1 LKTEP
6 ILKIVELSKNF
17 GGVKAVDK
25 ISFEV
30 YQGDFLGIIGP
41 NGAGKTTL
49 LNLITGFLKPD
60 AGKVFY
66 RGKNITGLAPHRI
79 SELGI
84 ARTLQMVRP
93 FYHLPAYKNI
103 IIPLCSPR
111 ALKMS
116 GSKYGERDDIA
127 LDYLEEVGFERDTSV
142 PYKPAGVLPHGYV
155 KRLELARAL
164 AMQPELLVLDELFS
178 GMSMS
183 EVAST
188 MFIIERLKERGIT
201 VVMVEHRIKE
211 LVRVAN
217 KLLLMNFGQKIIEG
231 SPNEVVSSP
240 LAIEAYLGSSEEVE
254 RR

>member
-1 LKTEP
+1 MLSPEP
-6 ILKIVELSKNF
+6 ILSVANVTKNF
-17 GGVKAVDK
+17 GGVRAVDAVN
-25 ISFEV
+25 FEL
-30 YQGDFLGIIGP
+30 GEGEFLGIIGP

-60 AGKVFY
+60 TGKIFY
-66 RGKNITGLAPHRI
+66 RAKNITGLKPYKIA
-79 SELGI
+79 ELGI

-93 FYHLPAYKNI
+93 FYNLPAYKNI
-103 IIPLCSPR
+103 VIPLCSPR
-111 ALKMS
+111 ALRMS

-142 PYKPAGVLPHGYV
+142 PYKPAGILPHGYV

-188 MFIIERLKERGIT
+188 MFIVERLREKGMTIM
-201 VVMVEHRIKE
+201 MVEHRVKE
-211 LVRVAN
+211 LIRVADR
-217 KLLLMNFGQKIIEG
+217 LILMNFGAKIAEG
-231 SPNEVVSSP
+231 PPMDIVNSPV
-240 LAIEAYLGSSEEVE
+240 AIEAYLGSSEEVE
-254 RR
+254 

>member
-1 LKTEP
+1 MSNAPVLKLDG
-6 ILKIVELSKNF
+6 ISKNF
-17 GGVKAVDK
+17 GGVRAVDSV
-25 ISFEV
+25 SFEV
-30 YQGDFLGIIGP
+30 HEGDFLGIIGP

-60 AGKVFY
+60 SGKVFY
-66 RGKNITGLAPHRI
+66 RGKNITGWQPHKI
-79 SELGI
+79 CELGV

-93 FYHLPAYKNI
+93 FYHMPAYKNI

-111 ALKMS
+111 ALKLS
-116 GSKYGERDDIA
+116 GSRYGEKDDIA

-142 PYKPAGVLPHGYV
+142 PFKPAGILPHGYV

-188 MFIIERLKERGIT
+188 MFVIEKQREKGIT
-201 VVMVEHRIKE
+201 IIMVEHRVKE
-211 LVRVAN
+211 MVRVASR
-217 KLLLMNFGQKIIEG
+217 LLLLNYGKLIVEGAPIEVVG
-231 SPNEVVSSP
+231 SPQ
-240 LAIEAYLGSSEEVE
+240 AIQAYLGTSVEVE
-254 RR
+254 R

>member
-1 LKTEP
+1 LNTAF
-6 ILKIVELSKNF
+6 ILKVDSLSKNF
-17 GGVKAVDK
+17 GGVKAVDCV
-25 ISFEV
+25 SFSLKE
-30 YQGDFLGIIGP
+30 GEFLGIIGP

-60 AGKVFY
+60 MGKVFY
-66 RGKNITGLAPHRI
+66 RGKDITGWQPHRI
-79 SELGI
+79 CELGM

-93 FYHLPAYKNI
+93 FYNLPAFKNV

-111 ALKMS
+111 ALKYS

-188 MFIIERLKERGIT
+188 MFIIERLRAKEMTII
-201 VVMVEHRIKE
+201 MVEHRVKE
-211 LVRVAN
+211 LVRVADR
-217 KLLLMNFGQKIIEG
+217 LLLLNFGKKIIEG
-231 SPNEVVSSP
+231 TPKEVVNSRE
-240 LAIEAYLGSSEEVE
+240 AIEAYLGTSEEIE
-254 RR
+254 QE

>member
-1 LKTEP
+1 MKEEP
-6 ILKIVELSKNF
+6 ILIVSGLSKNF
-17 GGVKAVDK
+17 GGVRAVDNV
-25 ISFEV
+25 SFEI
-30 YQGDFLGIIGP
+30 YRGDFFGIIGP

-60 AGKVFY
+60 GGKVFY
-66 RGKNITGLAPHRI
+66 KGKDVTKLAPHAI

-93 FYHLPAYKNI
+93 FYHLPAYKNV

-116 GSKYGERDDIA
+116 GSRYGERDDIA

-164 AMQPELLVLDELFS
+164 AMQPELLLLDELFS

-188 MFIIERLKERGIT
+188 MFIIERLKQKEIT
-201 VVMVEHRIKE
+201 IIMVEHRVKE
-211 LVRVAN
+211 LIRVAN
-217 KLLLMNFGQKIIEG
+217 RLMLMNFGQKVMEG
-231 SPNEVVSSP
+231 SPIEVVSST
-240 LAIEAYLGSSEEVE
+240 LAVEAYLGSSQEVE
-254 RR
+254 Q

>member
-1 LKTEP
+1 MSAEF
-6 ILKIVELSKNF
+6 ILKVENLSKNF
-17 GGVKAVDK
+17 GGVKAVDNVSLGLK
-25 ISFEV
+25 DGE
-30 YQGDFLGIIGP
+30 FLGIIGP

-49 LNLITGFLKPD
+49 LNLISGFLKPD
-60 AGKVFY
+60 AGQVYY
-66 RGKNITGLAPHRI
+66 RGKNITGLKPHRRC
-79 SELGI
+79 ELGM

-93 FYHLPAYKNI
+93 FYNLPAFKNI

-111 ALKMS
+111 AIKYS

-188 MFIIERLKERGIT
+188 MFIIERLRTKGIT
-201 VVMVEHRIKE
+201 IIMVEHRVKE
-211 LVRVAN
+211 LIRVADR
-217 KLLLMNFGQKIIEG
+217 LLLLNFGEKILEG
-231 SPNEVVSSP
+231 TPKEVVNSKE
-240 LAIEAYLGSSEEVE
+240 AIEAYLGTSEEVE
-254 RR
+254 PE

>member
-1 LKTEP
+1 MSTRPVLKLEG
-6 ILKIVELSKNF
+6 ISKNF
-17 GGVKAVDK
+17 GGIRAVDS

-30 YQGDFLGIIGP
+30 REGEFLGIIGP

-60 AGKVFY
+60 EGKVFY
-66 RGKNITGLAPHRI
+66 CGKDITGWQPYKI
-79 SELGI
+79 CELGI

-93 FYHLPAYKNI
+93 FYHMPAYKNI

-111 ALKMS
+111 ALKLS
-116 GSKYGERDDIA
+116 GSRYGEKDDIA
-127 LDYLEEVGFERDTSV
+127 LDYLEEVGFERDTAV
-142 PYKPAGVLPHGYV
+142 PLKPAGILPHGYV

-188 MFIIERLKERGIT
+188 MFIIEKQREKGIT
-201 VVMVEHRIKE
+201 VIMVEHRVKE
-211 LVRVAN
+211 LVRVSTR
-217 KLLLMNFGQKIIEG
+217 LLLLNYGKIVVEG
-231 SPNEVVSSP
+231 PPLEVVNSP
-240 LAIEAYLGSSEEVE
+240 QAIQAYLGPSTEVE
-254 RR
+254 S

>member
-1 LKTEP
+1 MSSQI
-6 ILKIVELSKNF
+6 ILKVENLTKNF
-17 GGVKAVDK
+17 GGVRAVDAVTFN
-25 ISFEV
+25 INE
-30 YQGDFLGIIGP
+30 GDFLGIIGP

-60 AGKVFY
+60 SGSIIY
-66 RGKNITGLAPHRI
+66 RDKNITGWKPYKI
-79 SELGI
+79 CELGV

-93 FYHLPAYKNI
+93 FYHLPAYKNV

-111 ALKMS
+111 ALKLS

-142 PYKPAGVLPHGYV
+142 PFKPAGILPHGYV

-188 MFIIERLKERGIT
+188 MFIIEKLREKGIT
-201 VVMVEHRIKE
+201 IIMVEHRVKE
-211 LVRVAN
+211 LIRVAN
-217 KLLLMNFGQKIIEG
+217 RLLLLNFGQKILEG
-231 SPNEVVSSP
+231 PPQQVITAPE
-240 LAIEAYLGSSEEVE
+240 AIKAYLGTSEEVE
-254 RR
+254 T

>member
-1 LKTEP
+1 MSTAPLLK
-6 ILKIVELSKNF
+6 LDGLSKNF
-17 GGVKAVDK
+17 GGVRAVDSV
-25 ISFEV
+25 SFEV
-30 YQGDFLGIIGP
+30 QPGDFLGIIGP

-60 AGKVFY
+60 SGTVSY
-66 RGKNITGLAPHRI
+66 RGKNITGWQPHKI
-79 SELGI
+79 CELGV

-111 ALKMS
+111 ALKLS
-116 GSKYGERDDIA
+116 GSRYGEKDDIA

-142 PYKPAGVLPHGYV
+142 PFKPAGILPHGYV

-164 AMQPELLVLDELFS
+164 AMQPELLILDELFS

-188 MFIIERLKERGIT
+188 MYVIEKQREKGIT
-201 VVMVEHRIKE
+201 IIMVEHRVKE
-211 LVRVAN
+211 MVRVASR
-217 KLLLMNFGQKIIEG
+217 LLLLNYGKLIVEG
-231 SPNEVVSSP
+231 PPLEVVRSP
-240 LAIEAYLGSSEEVE
+240 QAIQAYLGTSAEVE
-254 RR
+254 P

>member
-1 LKTEP
+1 VLKLDG
-6 ILKIVELSKNF
+6 ISKSF
-17 GGVKAVDK
+17 GGVRAVDCV
-25 ISFEV
+25 SFEV
-30 YQGDFLGIIGP
+30 HEGDFLGIIGP

-60 AGKVFY
+60 TGKVFY
-66 RGKNITGLAPHRI
+66 RGKNITGWQPHKI
-79 SELGI
+79 CELGV

-93 FYHLPAYKNI
+93 FYHMPAYKNI

-111 ALKMS
+111 ALKLS
-116 GSKYGERDDIA
+116 GSRYGEKDDIA

-142 PYKPAGVLPHGYV
+142 PFKPAGILPHGYV

-188 MFIIERLKERGIT
+188 MFVIEKQRDKGIT
-201 VVMVEHRIKE
+201 IIMVEHRVKE
-211 LVRVAN
+211 MVRVAN
-217 KLLLMNFGQKIIEG
+217 RLLRLNYGKLFVEG
-231 SPNEVVSSP
+231 SPQEVVSSP
-240 LAIEAYLGSSEEVE
+240 QAVQAYLGTSAEVE
-254 RR
+254 R

>member
-1 LKTEP
+1 MNSTP
-6 ILKIVELSKNF
+6 VLKIENLTKNF
-17 GGVKAVDK
+17 GGVCAVNAVQFD
-25 ISFEV
+25 V

-60 AGKVFY
+60 SGKILY
-66 RGKNITGLAPHRI
+66 RDKNITGWKPHKI
-79 SELGI
+79 CELGI
-84 ARTLQMVRP
+84 SRTLQMVRP
-93 FYHLPAYKNI
+93 FYHLPAYKNV

-111 ALKMS
+111 ALKFS

-142 PYKPAGVLPHGYV
+142 PFKPAGILPHGYV

-188 MFIIERLKERGIT
+188 MFIIEKLREKGIT
-201 VVMVEHRIKE
+201 IIMVEHRVKE
-211 LVRVAN
+211 LIRVAN
-217 KLLLMNFGQKIIEG
+217 RLLLLNFGQKIMEG
-231 SPNEVVSSP
+231 PPSQVVTSPE
-240 LAIEAYLGSSEEVE
+240 AIKAYLGTSEEVE
-254 RR
+254 R

>member
-1 LKTEP
+1 MSAEP
-6 ILKIVELSKNF
+6 ILKIIGLNKHF
-17 GGVKAVDK
+17 GGVTAVDHV
-25 ISFEV
+25 SFELKE
-30 YQGDFLGIIGP
+30 GEFLGIIGP

-60 AGKVFY
+60 SGKVY
-66 RGKNITGLAPHRI
+66 YHGKNITALRPHKI
-79 SELGI
+79 CELGM

-93 FYHLPAYKNI
+93 FYNLPAFKNV

-111 ALKMS
+111 ALKYS

-127 LDYLEEVGFERDTSV
+127 LDYLEEVGFERDSSV

-164 AMQPELLVLDELFS
+164 AMQPDLLILDELFS

-188 MFIIERLKERGIT
+188 MFIIERLRARAMSII
-201 VVMVEHRIKE
+201 MVEHRIKE
-211 LVRVAN
+211 LVRVADR
-217 KLLLMNFGQKIIEG
+217 LLLLNYGTKILEG
-231 SPNEVVSSP
+231 KPLEVVSSKE
-240 LAIEAYLGSSEEVE
+240 AIEAYLGTSEEVE
-254 RR
+254 

>member
-1 LKTEP
+1 LSAAP
-6 ILKIVELSKNF
+6 ILKLDGIAKYF
-17 GGVKAVDK
+17 GGVRAVDCV
-25 ISFEV
+25 SFEV
-30 YQGDFLGIIGP
+30 YEGDFLGIIGP

-66 RGKNITGLAPHRI
+66 RGKNITGWQPHKI
-79 SELGI
+79 CELGV

-93 FYHLPAYKNI
+93 FYHMPAYKNL

-111 ALKMS
+111 ALKLS
-116 GSKYGERDDIA
+116 GSRYGEKDDIA

-142 PYKPAGVLPHGYV
+142 PFKPAGILPHGYV

-188 MFIIERLKERGIT
+188 MFVIEKQREKGIT
-201 VVMVEHRIKE
+201 IIMVEHRVKE
-211 LVRVAN
+211 MVRVAN
-217 KLLLMNFGQKIIEG
+217 RLLLLNYGKLIVEG
-231 SPNEVVSSP
+231 APMEVVSSP
-240 LAIEAYLGSSEEVE
+240 QAIQAYLGTSVEVE
-254 RR
+254 R

>member
-1 LKTEP
+1 MNIIP
-6 ILKIVELSKNF
+6 ILRVEGLTKNF
-17 GGVKAVDK
+17 GGVRAIDEV
-25 ISFEV
+25 SFV
-30 YQGDFLGIIGP
+30 VNPGDFIGIIGP

-60 AGKVFY
+60 SGGVFFKE
-66 RGKNITGLAPHRI
+66 KNITGWKPYKI
-79 SELGI
+79 SELGV

-93 FYHLPAYKNI
+93 FYHLPAYKNL

-127 LDYLEEVGFERDTSV
+127 LDYLEEVGFERDSSV
-142 PYKPAGVLPHGYV
+142 PFKPAGILPHGYV

-188 MFIIERLKERGIT
+188 MFIIERLKEKGIT
-201 VVMVEHRIKE
+201 IIMVEHRVKE

-217 KLLLMNFGQKIIEG
+217 RLLLLNFGRKIIEG
-231 SPNEVVSSP
+231 LPVEVVNSP
-240 LAIEAYLGSSEEVE
+240 EAIKAYIGTSEEVE
-254 RR
+254 R

>member
-1 LKTEP
+1 MKTEP
-6 ILKIVELSKNF
+6 ILRVSELSKNF
-17 GGVKAVDK
+17 GGISAVDNV
-25 ISFEV
+25 SFEV
-30 YQGDFLGIIGP
+30 YEGDFFGIIGP

-60 AGKVFY
+60 SGKVFY
-66 RGKNITGLAPHRI
+66 KGKNITGLAPHKI

-93 FYHLPAYKNI
+93 FYHLPAYKNV

-116 GSKYGERDDIA
+116 GSGYGERDDIA

-164 AMQPELLVLDELFS
+164 AMQPELLLLDELFS

-188 MFIIERLKERGIT
+188 MFIIERLKQKGIT
-201 VVMVEHRIKE
+201 IIMVEHRVKE
-211 LVRVAN
+211 LIRVTN
-217 KLLLMNFGQKIIEG
+217 KLMLMNFGQKVIEG
-231 SPNEVVSSP
+231 SPIEVVSSP
-240 LAIEAYLGSSEEVE
+240 LAVEAYLGSSQEVGQ
-254 RR
+254 

>member
-1 LKTEP
+1 MSTSPVLQ
-6 ILKIVELSKNF
+6 VEGITKNF
-17 GGVKAVDK
+17 GGVRAVDAV
-25 ISFEV
+25 SFDV
-30 YQGDFLGIIGP
+30 YSGDFLGIIGP

-60 AGKVFY
+60 TGKIFY
-66 RGKNITGLAPHRI
+66 QGKNITGWKPYKI
-79 SELGI
+79 CELGV

-111 ALKMS
+111 ALKLS

-127 LDYLEEVGFERDTSV
+127 LDYLEEVGFERDTAV
-142 PYKPAGVLPHGYV
+142 PYKPAGILPHGYV

-164 AMQPELLVLDELFS
+164 AMQPELLILDELFS

-188 MFIIERLKERGIT
+188 MFVIEKLREKGIT
-201 VVMVEHRIKE
+201 IIMVEHRVKE

-217 KLLLMNFGQKIIEG
+217 RLLLLNFGQKIVEGPPMDVVG
-231 SPNEVVSSP
+231 SPE
-240 LAIEAYLGSSEEVE
+240 AIKAYLGTSEEVE
-254 RR
+254 Q